1 MSLRSRATSAPVL
14 QVLLPLSLLLTALV
28 PSTTGQSK
36 RKLEGA
42 NAEINLYAEL
52 RCLCV
57 KTFSGIHPSN
67 IQNLEVHR
75 AGPHCSK
82 IEVIAKLKNGKEI
95 CLDPDAPRVIKILQK
110 ILENDKPAI

>member
-28 PSTTGQSK
+28 PSTTGQT
-36 RKLEGA
+36 
-42 NAEINLYAEL
+42 EINLYAEL